1 MKRHNVKLGFMGAF
15 AKAVAHAAKD
25 QPGVNGFID
34 GKDIV
39 YHDFVN
45 ISIAV
50 AGPKGLVTP
59 VIKGESD

>member
-1 MKRHNVKLGFMGAF
+1 MRTSSHTTRTPTYPPTSPTL
-15 AKAVAHAAKD
+15 HTL
-25 QPGVNGFID
+25 GVNGFID

-59 VIKGESD
+59 VIKGA